1 MDPAGGYND
10 HSRVRERESRA
21 EREARERA
29 QERGR
34 EVGRGDSCVERAEA
48 SDVDATTGGSSA
60 IGASH
65 WRTRRGRASAAR
77 CAARRNARRYA
88 CGAYGAQW
96 TRSIDAQ
103 CRERGECA
111 EFGEGVRVRVSGN
124 AGWAPQQGDP
134 SGAPRGTPPDAT
146 VRRGARRPTA
156 AAAGSSAPAPGA
168 SRCRSVSLGP

>member
-77 CAARRNARRYA
+77 CAARRNARRCA

-124 AGWAPQQGDP
+124 AGWAPQRGP
-134 SGAPRGTPPDAT
+134 VGGAPWYAP
-146 VRRGARRPTA
+146 RRDGSAWCAATA

-168 SRCRSVSLGP
+168 SRRRPVSLGP